1 MVEVER
7 KFLVKSTAFKALAAQ
22 VEQMEQGFLSTDP
35 ERTVRVR
42 LVDGRGVL
50 TIKGA
55 SSDDGTS
62 RFEWEREIPA
72 DEAER
77 LLSLCLPGSIRKA
90 RYRVPVEQVTFEV
103 DVFFGA
109 NEGLIVAEVELT
121 RPDQDFPKPD
131 WLGEEVTGD
140 DKYYNSQLSKN
151 PYSTWED

>member
-22 VEQMEQGFLSTDP
+22 VEQMQQGFLSTDP

-62 RFEWEREIPA
+62 RFEWEREIPS

-90 RYRVPVEQVTFEV
+90 RYRVPMEQVTF
-103 DVFFGA
+103 
-109 NEGLIVAEVELT
+109 
-121 RPDQDFPKPD
+121 
-131 WLGEEVTGD
+131 
-140 DKYYNSQLSKN
+140 
-151 PYSTWED
+151 